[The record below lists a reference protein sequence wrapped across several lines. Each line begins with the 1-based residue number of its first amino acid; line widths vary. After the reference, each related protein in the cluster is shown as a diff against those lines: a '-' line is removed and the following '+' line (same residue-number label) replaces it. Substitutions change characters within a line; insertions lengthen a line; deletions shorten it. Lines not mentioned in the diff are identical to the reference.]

1 MTTNVTLRQLRAFIA
16 VLETRS
22 FSEAAQAMH
31 LSQAALS
38 GLILELETRL
48 GLRLLDRT
56 TRSVSPTQVGAHFEP
71 MARRVLASLEEALD
85 SLAQLKEL
93 RRGVVRIA
101 APEPLSCTLL
111 PDLIAAYGAAHAS
124 VEVRFSDVPIAQ
136 VQDGLQNGSIDIGF
150 GPAGVLVDERIS
162 ETELTADPV
171 WVALRAE
178 DPLAGRSSVA
188 WKEIADRPLIN
199 FMPNLAASVLAKV
212 TPRHQPRDILPVNR
226 VNTALSMLRVRGGAV
241 VCPSMTA
248 PLVRGFGLAF
258 LPLTGPQVHWQT
270 AVYFPRAVS
279 LSPAAESFFRF
290 ISGTGL
296 PALIDRVG
304 HGPAGGATARRLVER
319 SDPGPS

>member
-1 MTTNVTLRQLRAFIA
+1 MTSNVTLRQLRAFIA

-38 GLILELETRL
+38 GLIRELETRL

-56 TRSVSPTQVGAHFEP
+56 TRSVSPTAVGAQFEP

-111 PDLIAAYGAAHAS
+111 PELIAAYGAAHPG

-136 VQDGLQNGSIDIGF
+136 VQDGLQNGSVDIGF
-150 GPAGVLVDERIS
+150 GPAGVLVDERIA

-171 WVALRAE
+171 WVALRE
-178 DPLAGRSSVA
+178 DDPLAGRTTVA
-188 WKEIADRPLIN
+188 WKELAERPLIN
-199 FMPNLAASVLAKV
+199 FMPNLAVSVLAKV
-212 TPRHQPRDILPVNR
+212 TARHQPRDILAVNR

-258 LPLTGPQVHWQT
+258 RPLTGPQVHWQT

-290 ISGTGL
+290 ITA
-296 PALIDRVG
+296 PAASPDQSR
-304 HGPAGGATARRLVER
+304 PGA
-319 SDPGPS
+319 